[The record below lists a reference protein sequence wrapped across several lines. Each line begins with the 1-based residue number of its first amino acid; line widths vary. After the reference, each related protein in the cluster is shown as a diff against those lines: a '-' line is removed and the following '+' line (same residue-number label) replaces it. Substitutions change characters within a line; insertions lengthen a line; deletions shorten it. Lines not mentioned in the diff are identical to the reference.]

1 MGKFEFQNSSP
12 SLIKM
17 LEFTQAASQ
26 KQPKYLTVAAPSQ
39 LSPQSIPRIHVGSTC
54 LSGDSTTEQGQQ
66 KLRARTDIKKQKELA
81 PKSVLEWSHG
91 YLHQQCTGP
100 LSVADMNPSSGGS
113 SALPHSRARIL
124 VQGYLVGRV
133 KYTHSKGAKPAQ
145 ADPQDFCSLPVRWV
159 TATELRGS
167 PTSHPVPPLG
177 HLSHLVDSTYQAESC
192 QCFLGKM

>member
-1 MGKFEFQNSSP
+1 M
-12 SLIKM
+12 KM

-124 VQGYLVGRV
+124 VQGYLVGRG
-133 KYTHSKGAKPAQ
+133 KYTHSKRAKPAQ

-159 TATELRGS
+159 TATEWRGS